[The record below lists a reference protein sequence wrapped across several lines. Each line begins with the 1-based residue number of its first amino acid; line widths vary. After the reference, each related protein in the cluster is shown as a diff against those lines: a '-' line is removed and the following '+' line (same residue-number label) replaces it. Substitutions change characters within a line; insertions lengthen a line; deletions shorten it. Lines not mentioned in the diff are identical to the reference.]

1 MSDGTMVSGGRDSV
15 ILLWGDES
23 DEPKATIPTYEPLE
37 GALIRNDH
45 IYTIGTRGTK
55 ILFNLA
61 TPRSNYLDFGVRCL
75 NICKL
80 QE

>member
-1 MSDGTMVSGGRDSV
+1 MSGGRDSV

-55 ILFNLA
+55 SYLTGRRRDPITWILA
-61 TPRSNYLDFGVRCL
+61 SDG
-75 NICKL
+75 
-80 QE
+80 